1 MDPFEVMAE
10 PVRRRIIEIL
20 ASGEHTAGEIAAAIT
35 AEFRITRTAVSKHLR
50 ILRDAQF
57 VEVRADERWRWYF
70 FTATGLERLED
81 AVDELRD
88 RMSGGVGED
97 PFGGG
102 LRDPLRMPSDVV
114 PRDPLRMPSDV
125 VPRRGPGRPSR
136 RGTRGHQRDG
146 YVASEPDLGLFP
158 TVILPLVLDEVRTVG
173 GSSQEPG

>member
-10 PVRRRIIEIL
+10 PARRRIIEIL

-50 ILRDAQF
+50 ILRDARF

-97 PFGGG
+97 PFGRG
-102 LRDPLRMPSDVV
+102 L
-114 PRDPLRMPSDV
+114 RDPLRMPSDV

-146 YVASEPDLGLFP
+146 YVASEPDIGLFP
-158 TVILPLVLDEVRTVG
+158 TVIFPLVLDEVRAVG

>member
-20 ASGEHTAGEIAAAIT
+20 ASGEHTAGEIAAAVT

-50 ILRDAQF
+50 ILRDARF
-57 VEVRADERWRWYF
+57 VEVRADEQWRWYH
-70 FTATGLERLED
+70 FTATGLELLED

-114 PRDPLRMPSDV
+114 PR
-125 VPRRGPGRPSR
+125 RGPGRPSR

-146 YVASEPDLGLFP
+146 YVASEPDIGLFP
-158 TVILPLVLDEVRTVG
+158 TVVFPLVLDEVRTVG

>member
-50 ILRDAQF
+50 ILRDARF

-114 PRDPLRMPSDV
+114 PR
-125 VPRRGPGRPSR
+125 RGPGRPSR

-158 TVILPLVLDEVRTVG
+158 TVKLPILLDDAGTAR

>member
-1 MDPFEVMAE
+1 MDPFEVLAE
-10 PVRRRIIEIL
+10 PVRRRIIEVL

-50 ILRDAQF
+50 ILRDARF

-81 AVDELRD
+81 AVAELRD

-97 PFGGG
+97 PFGRGH
-102 LRDPLRMPSDVV
+102 
-114 PRDPLRMPSDV
+114 RDPLRMPSDV

-136 RGTRGHQRDG
+136 RGTRGHRRGG

-158 TVILPLVLDEVRTVG
+158 TVKLPILLDDAGTAR